1 MERREYDEN
10 HPDATNSLDAC
21 NANFGR
27 KAGFLFRSS
36 GESRWAV
43 RPVELA
49 YSFLGPGRAPA
60 MGRRTMRPRWFAAV
74 TVLAV
79 VAGIVCL
86 SLRPVQAGEQPSASG
101 YKVLE
106 PIRHG
111 SLTVF
116 PVVAAKSYTTG
127 EFLTLD
133 EGLRSGEV
141 VVTEY
146 GNVRGLMR
154 RHPTPAVQRE
164 SGAEVN
170 RLVLINNSKRPLL
183 LLAGEIVTGGKQDR
197 VIGKDR
203 IVPAESDPVDLSV
216 FCVEPGRWV
225 ATSDHF
231 GSSGASYGNAFHGN
245 AVGGT
250 LMAQPSVR
258 AKAMGDKD
266 QAQVWAE
273 VRKQQSSMA
282 VEVAASA
289 PTVSTQEIQSTSSY
303 ARLMENKDVKEQ
315 VDKIAVPIQ
324 QNYESLIKQLRDRKA
339 VGVVVAVNGRIIWAD
354 LFAST
359 ELLEKYWPKL
369 VRSYASE
376 AVVTRAKGGEAS
388 MAQAEAFL
396 ANMEGRRETI
406 ESEPGVYRHTE
417 VNGDGFKAFALTSL
431 LPKTGFDVHVA
442 KMAE

>member
-1 MERREYDEN
+1 MGGVPRGAGTTDSWDRGA
-10 HPDATNSLDAC
+10 PPA
-21 NANFGR
+21 R
-27 KAGFLFRSS
+27 K
-36 GESRWAV
+36 
-43 RPVELA
+43 
-49 YSFLGPGRAPA
+49 
-60 MGRRTMRPRWFAAV
+60 RRTMRPRLLAAV
-74 TVLAV
+74 TCAAVTGLAV
-79 VAGIVCL
+79 VAGMV
-86 SLRPVQAGEQPSASG
+86 SLNVRPVHAGEQPSASG

-116 PVVAAKSYTTG
+116 PIVAPKSYSTG

-133 EGLRSGEV
+133 EGLRSGDV

-154 RHPTPAVQRE
+154 RRTRPAIQRE

-197 VIGKDR
+197 VIGTDR

-225 ATSDHF
+225 ATSDRF
-231 GSSGASYGNAFHGN
+231 GTSSATYAASEIGSGNGA
-245 AVGGT
+245 VTRGT

-266 QAQVWAE
+266 QNQVWAE
-273 VRKQQSSMA
+273 VRKQEQAMET
-282 VEVAASA
+282 VEVTATA
-289 PTVSTQEIQSTSSY
+289 PTVNTSTATTSY
-303 ARLMENKDVKEQ
+303 ARVMENQDVKEK
-315 VDKIAVPIQ
+315 VDEVAKPIEK
-324 QNYESLIKQLRDRKA
+324 NYKSLIKQLRDHKA
-339 VGVVVAVNGRIIWAD
+339 VGVVVAVNGRIIWSD
-354 LFAST
+354 VFAST

-396 ANMEGRRETI
+396 ADMDGHKETI
-406 ESEPGVYRHTE
+406 ESEPGIYRHTE
-417 VNGDGFKAFALTSL
+417 ISGEGFKAFALTSL
-431 LPKTGFDVHVA
+431 LPKTGFDIHVA
-442 KMAE
+442 KMAD

>member
-1 MERREYDEN
+1 MKSN
-10 HPDATNSLDAC
+10 VLLLGMMSL
-21 NANFGR
+21 
-27 KAGFLFRSS
+27 
-36 GESRWAV
+36 V
-43 RPVELA
+43 
-49 YSFLGPGRAPA
+49 
-60 MGRRTMRPRWFAAV
+60 
-74 TVLAV
+74 VLAV
-79 VAGIVCL
+79 VSVNL
-86 SLRPVQAGEQPSASG
+86 LPVQAGETPFASS

-116 PVVAAKSYTTG
+116 PVIAPKSYATG

-133 EGLRSGEV
+133 EGLRSGDV

-146 GNVRGLMR
+146 GNIRGLLR
-154 RHPTPAVQRE
+154 RRSVPAVQRQ
-164 SGAEVN
+164 GAEVN
-170 RLVLINNSKRPLL
+170 KLVLINNSKRPLL
-183 LLAGEIVTGGKQDR
+183 LLAGEIVAGGQQDR

-203 IVPAESDPVDLSV
+203 IVPAESDPFDLSV

-231 GSSGASYGNAFHGN
+231 GASGPMYGGSGAGTSAST
-245 AVGGT
+245 GT

-266 QAQVWAE
+266 QNQVWAE
-273 VRKQQSSMA
+273 VRKQQMSVA
-282 VEVAASA
+282 ETVEVTAVA
-289 PTVSTQEIQSTSSY
+289 PPQTAQEIRATSSY
-303 ARLMENKDVKEQ
+303 ARVMENKDVKEQ
-315 VDKIAVPIQ
+315 VDQIAKPIE
-324 QNYESLIKQLRDRKA
+324 QNYQSLIKQLRDRNA

-354 LFAST
+354 VFAST

-376 AVVTRAKGGEAS
+376 AVVSRAKSGEATTK
-388 MAQAEAFL
+388 QAEAFL
-396 ANMEGRRETI
+396 ADMEGRKETI
-406 ESEPGVYRHTE
+406 ESEPGIYRHTE

>member
-1 MERREYDEN
+1 MRR
-10 HPDATNSLDAC
+10 
-21 NANFGR
+21 R
-27 KAGFLFRSS
+27 LFV
-36 GESRWAV
+36 AV
-43 RPVELA
+43 
-49 YSFLGPGRAPA
+49 LGL
-60 MGRRTMRPRWFAAV
+60 V
-74 TVLAV
+74 V
-79 VAGIVCL
+79 VAGIV
-86 SLRPVQAGEQPSASG
+86 SMDLRPVHAGEQPSASG

-116 PVVAAKSYTTG
+116 PVVAPRSYATS

-154 RHPTPAVQRE
+154 RHSVPAMQRE
-164 SGAEVN
+164 SAEVN

-225 ATSDHF
+225 ATSEHF
-231 GSSGASYGNAFHGN
+231 GASGATYGGGSGIGKGV
-245 AVGGT
+245 VGGT
-250 LMAQPSVR
+250 MMAQPSVR

-266 QAQVWAE
+266 QNQVWAE
-273 VRKQQSSMA
+273 VRKQQQSMA
-282 VEVAASA
+282 VEVAAAAPPASA
-289 PTVSTQEIQSTSSY
+289 GEIQSTTSY
-303 ARLMENKDVKEQ
+303 ARVMENKDVKAK
-315 VDKIAVPIQ
+315 VDEIAAPIEH
-324 QNYESLIKQLRDRKA
+324 NYESLIKQLRDRKA

-354 LFAST
+354 IFAST

-396 ANMEGRRETI
+396 GNMEGRRETI